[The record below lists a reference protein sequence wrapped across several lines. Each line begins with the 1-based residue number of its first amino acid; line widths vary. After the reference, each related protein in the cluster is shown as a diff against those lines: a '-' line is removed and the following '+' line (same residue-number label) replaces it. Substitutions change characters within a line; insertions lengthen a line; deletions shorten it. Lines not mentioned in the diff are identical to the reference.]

1 MARTQK
7 RSDGRYS
14 RQIYLGKDEDGKR
27 RYKTIYA
34 DTDREA
40 QRLADEYRTAI
51 AKGMDPAQ
59 SKVTLG
65 KLYDNLIAVKR
76 GQGHREE
83 KP

>member
-1 MARTQK
+1 MARTKK

-40 QRLADEYRTAI
+40 QRLADEYRT
-51 AKGMDPAQ
+51 PP
-59 SKVTLG
+59 SPREWTLLSP
-65 KLYDNLIAVKR
+65 KSLWASFTIT
-76 GQGHREE
+76 
-83 KP
+83 